1 MRLRGG
7 AVRNRSR
14 AQIRSPVPRLPAF
27 QRHRPCI
34 PGDGAHRRLRGFR
47 RDPVLRAA
55 AASGNTIARGFC
67 PVCGSPLFNTMSG
80 YPNVR
85 GVHVGSLDDPS
96 GFKPQKAVW
105 HAEAQ
110 PWDFLDPDVP
120 TS

>member
-1 MRLRGG
+1 
-7 AVRNRSR
+7 
-14 AQIRSPVPRLPAF
+14 
-27 QRHRPCI
+27 
-34 PGDGAHRRLRGFR
+34 
-47 RDPVLRAA
+47 
-55 AASGNTIARGFC
+55 
-67 PVCGSPLFNTMSG
+67 MSG